1 MNRMGTTKRN
11 KYIYSILFNKERTHV
26 FDSTFLCVTPPRP
39 TNLRYQALRLKSYQT
54 ESVKSPIFENYTES
68 LKVLKMYEQPD
79 KDDSNNIMK
88 FGENAAKVSEKIDD
102 MVYIKPRSY
111 QLEMF
116 EESRKQNVIVAMDT
130 GSGKTQVAVMR
141 MNYELER
148 MSKDKLIWFLAPT
161 VSLCLQQY
169 EYIKSQISY
178 VQIKFL
184 CGADR
189 VDRWTEQHLWDSVLK
204 NVTIV
209 VSTHQILLDALTHGF
224 VKLESLALLVLDEA
238 HNCVGR
244 SPGAKIMQNF
254 YHPRKSSGLEV
265 PHILGLTASPLMGSK
280 IDSLV
285 DIEKNLDS
293 ISRTPTKTKIDL
305 KKRVKLPTLI
315 KITHDAPDIPLTS
328 DFTESIRSLE
338 SIFRGLKL
346 EDDPRYLNLA
356 VRTDPRG
363 QREFAELVRKERTW
377 CREQLLGLLN
387 MSKRIYTELGLWAA
401 DHFILVTQ
409 VISRVS
415 TLAKES
421 QEIFGIWEESLE
433 NTEKKYLVKLLQ
445 QITMPKETSSNY
457 LGMPYVSD
465 KVSKLIDILKEQ
477 GTEFTGI
484 IFVQER
490 AVVASLAEL
499 LAEHPSCRDIVRVGK
514 FVGNSMHSKRL
525 RSTFD
530 LIDEESQTQALPDFK
545 SGKTNLLIGTSV
557 LEEGIDVPTCNLVVC
572 FQEPSNLKSYIQR
585 RGRARK
591 SDSKLY
597 LINSSHNKSAR
608 FKQLEE
614 EMRAIYEDESRTLQE
629 NLSQEDPE
637 EDIEDCDRSKFK
649 VEKTGA
655 ILEFDNAVSHL
666 YHFCATLP
674 ANKYVDRRPEF
685 ICTEAKR
692 DLHHVKIIL
701 PISVHES
708 VRTAESLHLWK
719 NERNAIK
726 DAAFQACLA
735 LYRAQLLSDNLLP
748 LMRHSS
754 LDSTYDTMV
763 EKRPSVINAQ
773 EQMNPWFE
781 ISKAW
786 LNSPSTLYR
795 STIRFNGQEID
806 LFIPTSLPN
815 VTKFEVFW
823 DENTKMEVSIDSLT
837 VEVRTNPEMLKK
849 LHEETSALIH
859 AAFPSERH
867 RTDEIVIGLS
877 AKSEDSFKSQLGKM
891 IVPENID
898 NITDIGIIRD
908 NQDVGYLF
916 KELLP
921 QKPDIKD
928 VRHPQHNYEEY
939 PTDVPYLSLVRLSRR
954 RDFMHPILAS
964 VADSSAFPHSIVK
977 PITHCR
983 IDKMPFRLMQFAF
996 MIPSIMRQLEL
1007 NILAKNLSENL
1018 LREVHLSDISLVR
1031 MAICASSAGETVDY
1045 QRLEFLGDT
1054 VLKFFGSVQIMA
1066 ENPLWHEGNLTLRK
1080 NHLVANSRLARAA
1093 VELGIDKYIVTNR
1106 FTGNK
1111 WHPAYVK
1118 NSSDTQENEQ
1128 REMSTKILA
1137 DIIESL
1143 LGACILDGGFPKAIT
1158 CLGIFLPELKWKPL
1172 EDHRLTLFDEA
1183 PALNLPSHLEPLQTL
1198 FGYCFKKPSLLI
1210 EALTHASYTSGTCS
1224 LERLEFLG
1232 DSLLDFI
1239 IVQEIYSHNL
1249 SHVRMHEIRTAMV
1262 NADLLAFI
1270 CFEVCVNLEVFDI
1283 EKIPE
1288 EEIETDISESSTRSC
1303 RQKSRIDKIPLYRFM
1318 RHNSYQISQVQK
1330 ITADRYID
1338 LRDQINSELHSGN
1351 KYPWR
1356 LLCSLHAE
1364 KFYSD
1369 MAEAILGAVWI
1380 DSGSL
1385 NKVRDIVESMGILK
1399 ILRRVITKEI
1409 DTEHPKIT
1417 LGKLANDQPVRYVF
1431 EQQDDSIDSKP
1442 ELTCQV
1448 FVGEIEVAKVNGDL
1462 GKIELE
1468 TRAAIAAIDNLI
1480 VKPIE
1485 ERNFEN

>member
-1 MNRMGTTKRN
+1 MPDNILHLADFQRQGQMNRMGTAKRN
-11 KYIYSILFNKERTHV
+11 QYIGSTLLNKERTHV
-26 FDSTFLCVTPPRP
+26 FNSTFLSVIPPCP
-39 TNLRYQALRLKSYQT
+39 ISLRHQALHPKSYQT
-54 ESVKSPIFENYTES
+54 EPAKSPIFGNSTES
-68 LKVLKMYEQPD
+68 LKFLKMYEQPD
-79 KDDSNNIMK
+79 NVNSDNNMK
-88 FGENAAKVSEKIDD
+88 FGENLVKVSEKIDD
-102 MVYIKPRSY
+102 ATYLKPRSY

-116 EESRKQNVIVAMDT
+116 EESQKQNVIVAMDT

-141 MNYELER
+141 MKYELER
-148 MSKDKLIWFLAPT
+148 MSKDKASCKLSDEKNLPLITLADL
-161 VSLCLQQY
+161 VSC
-169 EYIKSQISY
+169 
-178 VQIKFL
+178 
-184 CGADR
+184 ADGFSLF
-189 VDRWTEQHLWDSVLK
+189 T
-204 NVTIV
+204 TIRI
-209 VSTHQILLDALTHGF
+209 HQIADIICPNQMK
-224 VKLESLALLVLDEA
+224 VKTNDHPSRLSKANHHRA

-254 YHPRKSSGLEV
+254 YHPRKSFGLEV

-280 IDSLV
+280 INSLV
-285 DIEKNLDS
+285 EIEKTLDS

-315 KITHDAPDIPLTS
+315 KITHDAPDSPLIS
-328 DFTESIRSLE
+328 DFTESIVSLE

-346 EDDPRYLNLA
+346 EDDPRYLSLA
-356 VRTDPRG
+356 KRIDPRG
-363 QREFAELVRKERTW
+363 QREFAELVRKEKTW
-377 CREQLLGLLN
+377 CREQVLGLLN
-387 MSKRIYTELGLWAA
+387 MSKRIYIELGSWAA
-401 DHFILVTQ
+401 DHFISQ
-409 VISRVS
+409 VVSRVS
-415 TLAKES
+415 TLARES
-421 QEIFGIWEESLE
+421 QEVFGIWEESLE

-445 QITMPKETSSNY
+445 QIALPKNTSSTF
-457 LGMPYVSD
+457 GRMPSVSD
-465 KVSKLIDILKEQ
+465 KVSKLIDILREQ
-477 GTEFTGI
+477 GTDFTGI

-499 LAEHPSCRDIVRVGK
+499 LVEHPSCREIVRVGK
-514 FVGNSMHSKRL
+514 FVGTSMCSKRM

-530 LIDEESQTQALPDFK
+530 LIDEESQIQALPNFK

-597 LINSSHNKSAR
+597 LINSSHDKSTR
-608 FKQLEE
+608 FKELEE

-629 NLSQEDPE
+629 TLSQEEPE
-637 EDIEDCDRSKFK
+637 EDSEDCDRGKFK

-674 ANKYVDRRPEF
+674 ANKFVDRRPEC
-685 ICTEAKR
+685 ICSEAKK
-692 DLHHVKIIL
+692 DYYHAKIIL

-735 LYRAQLLSDNLLP
+735 LYRARLLSDNLLP

-754 LDSTYDTMV
+754 LDSTFDTMV
-763 EKRPSVINAQ
+763 EKRPSVINVQ
-773 EQMNPWFE
+773 EQMNPWLE

-815 VTKFEVFW
+815 VIKYDVFW
-823 DENTKMEVSIDSLT
+823 DENTKMEISIDSLT
-837 VEVRTNPEMLKK
+837 AEVRTNPEMLKK

-867 RTDEIVIGLS
+867 RTDEIVIRLL
-877 AKSEDSFKSQLGKM
+877 AKSEESFKSQLGKK

-898 NITDIGIIRD
+898 KITDIGIIRD

-916 KELLP
+916 KGLLP
-921 QKPDIKD
+921 QKPDIKN
-928 VRHPQHNYEEY
+928 VRHPQYEYEEY

-954 RDFMHPILAS
+954 RDFMHPIMAS
-964 VADSSAFPHSIVK
+964 VKDSSAFPHSIVK
-977 PITHCR
+977 PMTHCR
-983 IDKMPFRLMQFAF
+983 IDKIPFRLMQFAF

-1007 NILAKNLSENL
+1007 NILAKILSDNL
-1018 LREVHLSDISLVR
+1018 LRDVHLSDTFLVK
-1031 MAICASSAGETVDY
+1031 MAICASSAGEAVDY

-1066 ENPLWHEGNLTLRK
+1066 DNPLWHEGNLTLRK

-1093 VELGIDKYIVTNR
+1093 VDLGIDKYIVTNR

-1118 NSSDTQENEQ
+1118 SSSDTQENEQ

-1158 CLGIFLPELKWKPL
+1158 CLGIFLPELQWKSP

-1183 PALNLPSHLEPLQTL
+1183 PDLNLPSHLESLQTL
-1198 FGYCFKKPSLLI
+1198 LGYCFKKPSLLI

-1270 CFEVCVNLEVFDI
+1270 CFEVCATQEIFDI
-1283 EKIPE
+1283 ETIPE
-1288 EEIETDISESSTRSC
+1288 EESKIRVSEDSTGLC

-1330 ITADRYID
+1330 LTADRYID
-1338 LRDQINSELHSGN
+1338 LRDEINSELHSGK

-1385 NKVRDIVESMGILK
+1385 IKVKEIVESMGILK
-1399 ILRRVITKEI
+1399 ILRRVIAKEI

-1431 EQQDDSIDSKP
+1431 EQQEDSIDSKP

-1448 FVGEIEVAKVNGDL
+1448 FVGEVEVAKVNGDL

-1468 TRAAIAAIDNLI
+1468 TRAAIEAIDNLS
-1480 VKPIE
+1480 VKPM
-1485 ERNFEN
+1485 